1 MLPDEAKWKK
11 HVAVNVVPHF
21 LANFFEEIRKLLLP
35 FLSGL
40 PGQRATRKEQVTTSG
55 FERGLT
61 SPGCRQYPPARLQ
74 DKLTVDKFADA
85 ENVEGDLRMDNGE
98 VLI

>member
-1 MLPDEAKWKK
+1 MEKTYA
-11 HVAVNVVPHF
+11 AVNVVPHF
-21 LANFFEEIRKLLLP
+21 LANFFEEIRKLLVP

>member
-1 MLPDEAKWKK
+1 MEKTYA
-11 HVAVNVVPHF
+11 AVNVVPHF

-40 PGQRATRKEQVTTSG
+40 PGQRATRKEQVTTSE

-61 SPGCRQYPPARLQ
+61 SPGCRQHLPARLQ

-85 ENVEGDLRMDNGE
+85 ENVEGDLGMDNGE